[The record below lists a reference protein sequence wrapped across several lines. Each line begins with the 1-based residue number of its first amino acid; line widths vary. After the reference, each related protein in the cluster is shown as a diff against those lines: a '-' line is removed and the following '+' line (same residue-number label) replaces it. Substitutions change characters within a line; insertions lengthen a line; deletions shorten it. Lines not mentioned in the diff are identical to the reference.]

1 MPSREYSNRYTDFNI
16 NGVQTVVP
24 YITLPSKNSD
34 KKYIYKL
41 GQSRLDKVSE
51 QYYGTPYYGWL
62 IMLANPSFG
71 GQEWNIIDGS
81 ILTIPYPLVASLQD
95 YKNALENHFFYYGR

>member
-1 MPSREYSNRYTDFNI
+1 MPSRDYSNRYADFVI
-16 NGVQTVVP
+16 NGQQTMVP
-24 YITLPSKNSD
+24 YITLPFKNSD

-41 GQSRLDKVSE
+41 GQSRLDKVSQ
-51 QYYGTPYYGWL
+51 QYYGTPYFGWL

-71 GQEWNIIDGS
+71 GQEWNISDGS